1 MRMERSKRA
10 VELAQSVAAV
20 AYRSAEAVRVV
31 APGAQARAVA
41 AEEAVVQAD
50 A

>member
-1 MRMERSKRA
+1 MERSQRA
-10 VELAQSVAAV
+10 VQVAQSVAAV
-20 AYRSAEAVRVV
+20 ANRSAEAVSAV
-31 APGAQARAVA
+31 APGAQARAVE